1 MPCKSVP
8 MTKQPSSKPLCVVVG
23 IGPKNGAAFARAF
36 SRAGHQLALVSRRT
50 ELSAQLARELGDASA
65 YACDVADPASVAQ
78 AFDAITAERGA
89 PDVLIYNAGS
99 GVWKSADEL
108 TPAEFELSFRVNA
121 LGLLTCAQRVLPSMR
136 QRGRGQI
143 VVIGATASLRGKP
156 KTAAFA
162 AAKAAQRS
170 LAQSLARQLAPE
182 GIHVSLLIIDGAID
196 DAGAPA
202 DAADAK
208 RLRPEAIA
216 AEALHLTQQ
225 DRSAWAF
232 ELDLRPLKETW

>member
-1 MPCKSVP
+1 MAKPESKLP
-8 MTKQPSSKPLCVVVG
+8 SKPLCVVVG

-36 SRAGHQLALVSRRT
+36 SQAGHQLALVSRRT

-78 AFDAITAERGA
+78 TFDTILAERGA

-99 GVWKSADEL
+99 GIWKSADEL

-121 LGLLTCAQRVLPSMR
+121 LGLLTCAQRVLPGMR

-143 VVIGATASLRGKP
+143 VVVGATASLRGKP

-182 GIHVSLLIIDGAID
+182 GIHVSLLIIDGAIG
-196 DAGAPA
+196 DASAPA
-202 DAADAK
+202 DAADAQ

-225 DRSAWAF
+225 DRSAWTF

>member
-1 MPCKSVP
+1 MAKSESKP
-8 MTKQPSSKPLCVVVG
+8 PSKPLCVIVG

-36 SRAGHQLALVSRRT
+36 SRAGHQLALVSRRS

-78 AFDAITAERGA
+78 TFDAILAERGA
-89 PDVLIYNAGS
+89 PDALIYNAGS
-99 GVWKSADEL
+99 GIWKSADEL
-108 TPAEFELSFRVNA
+108 TPAEFEHSFRVNA
-121 LGLLTCAQRVLPSMR
+121 LGLLTCAQRVLPGMR

-143 VVIGATASLRGKP
+143 VVVGATASLRGKP

-182 GIHVSLLIIDGAID
+182 GIHVSLLIIDGAIG
-196 DAGAPA
+196 DANTPP
-202 DAADAK
+202 DAADAQ

-216 AEALHLTQQ
+216 AEALHLAQQ
-225 DRSAWAF
+225 DRSAWTF

>member
-1 MPCKSVP
+1 MA
-8 MTKQPSSKPLCVVVG
+8 KPLCIVVG

-50 ELSAQLARELGDASA
+50 ELSELLARELGDASA
-65 YACDVADPASVAQ
+65 HACDVADPASVAK
-78 AFDAITAERGA
+78 AFDEINVQRGPA
-89 PDVLIYNAGS
+89 DVLIYNAGS
-99 GVWKSADEL
+99 GIWKSADEL
-108 TPAEFELSFRVNA
+108 TSAEFELSFRVNA
-121 LGLLTCAQRVLPSMR
+121 LGLLTCAQRVLPAMR
-136 QRGRGQI
+136 QRGRGNI
-143 VVIGATASLRGKP
+143 VVVGATASLRGKP

-182 GIHVSLLIIDGAID
+182 GIHLSLLIIDGAID

-202 DAADAK
+202 DQSEAK

-225 DRSAWAF
+225 DRSAWTF
-232 ELDLRPLKETW
+232 ELDLRPLKEAW

>member
-1 MPCKSVP
+1 MA
-8 MTKQPSSKPLCVVVG
+8 KPLCVVVG
-23 IGPKNGAAFARAF
+23 IGPKNGASFARAF
-36 SRAGHQLALVSRRT
+36 SRAGHRLALVSRHT
-50 ELSAQLARELGDASA
+50 ELSTQLVHELGEAQA
-65 YACDVADPASVAQ
+65 YACDVADPAAVAA
-78 AFDAITAERGA
+78 AFDAIIGAQGA

-99 GVWKSADEL
+99 GLWKAADEL
-108 TPAEFELSFRVNA
+108 TPAEFEQSFRVNA
-121 LGLLTCAQRVLPSMR
+121 LGLLTCAQRVLPGMR

-143 VVIGATASLRGKP
+143 VVVGATASLRGRP

-182 GIHVSLLIIDGAID
+182 GIHVSLLIIDGGID
-196 DAGAPA
+196 DAGTTADRA
-202 DAADAK
+202 DAS

-225 DRSAWAF
+225 DRSAWTF

>member
-1 MPCKSVP
+1 
-8 MTKQPSSKPLCVVVG
+8 MTKPLCVVVG
-23 IGPKNGAAFARAF
+23 IGPKNGAAFARTF

-50 ELSAQLARELGDASA
+50 ELSTELARELGDASA
-65 YACDVADPASVAQ
+65 FACDVADPGAVAET
-78 AFDAITAERGA
+78 FDAISAERGA

-99 GVWKSADEL
+99 GLWKSADQL
-108 TPAEFELSFRVNA
+108 TPAEFEHAFRVNA
-121 LGLLTCAQRVLPSMR
+121 LGLLTCAQRVLPAMR

-143 VVIGATASLRGKP
+143 VVVGATASLRGKP

-182 GIHVSLLIIDGAID
+182 GVHVSLLIIDGAID
-196 DAGAPA
+196 DAGAPL
-202 DAADAK
+202 DAAGAQ

-225 DRSAWAF
+225 DRSAWTF
-232 ELDLRPLKETW
+232 ELDLRPLKEAW